1 MDKESGRKQRSNE
14 DKYVSDKRRRK
25 REREGREKNRLI
37 LSKNHCILVDL

>member
-1 MDKESGRKQRSNE
+1 MDKESGTKLKRNE

-37 LSKNHCILVDL
+37 LFLKIIVY